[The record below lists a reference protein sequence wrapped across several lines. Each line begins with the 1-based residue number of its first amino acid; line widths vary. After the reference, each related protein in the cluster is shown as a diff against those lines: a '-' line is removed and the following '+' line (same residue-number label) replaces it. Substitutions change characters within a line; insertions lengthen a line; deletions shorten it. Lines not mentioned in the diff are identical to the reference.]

1 MTHEALYRHF
11 RHALTPD
18 SLQATLTFPQ
28 TILLR
33 YSQHEPEKGLQLAG
47 EDYGKWYIARLRMLD
62 ATLEDGREFLCAGRF
77 TLADIC
83 ITYALFLGT
92 TLGLD
97 GRYTPQTAAYLER
110 MVRRPAFVAARR
122 EEKESLASK
131 AYEQDP
137 ALQPLGASL

>member
-1 MTHEALYRHF
+1 M
-11 RHALTPD
+11 LTV
-18 SLQATLTFPQ
+18 SLPQATLTFPQ

-33 YSQHEPEKGLQLAG
+33 YGQQEPEKGLQQAG

-83 ITYALFLGT
+83 VAYALFLGT

-97 GRYTPQTAAYLER
+97 ERYKPQTAAYLER
-110 MVRRPAFVAARR
+110 MMCRPAFVAAREEER
-122 EEKESLASK
+122 ENLALK
-131 AYEQDP
+131 AYETDP
-137 ALQPLGASL
+137 GLQPLGAKPKL

>member
-1 MTHEALYRHF
+1 V
-11 RHALTPD
+11 LTRGLP
-18 SLQATLTFPQ
+18 QATLTFPQ

-33 YSQHEPEKGLQLAG
+33 YGQQEPEKGLQQAG

-92 TLGLD
+92 TLGLNE
-97 GRYTPQTAAYLER
+97 RYKPQTAAYLDR
-110 MVRRPAFVAARR
+110 MMRRPAFVAAR
-122 EEKESLASK
+122 EEERTSLALK
-131 AYEQDP
+131 VYETDP
-137 ALQPLGASL
+137 GLQPLAASPKL

>member
-1 MTHEALYRHF
+1 M
-11 RHALTPD
+11 
-18 SLQATLTFPQ
+18 QATLTFPQ

-33 YSQHEPEKGLQLAG
+33 YSQHEPEKGLQQAG

-62 ATLEDGREFLCAGRF
+62 ATLEDGREFLCADRF

-83 ITYALFLGT
+83 VAYALFLGT

-97 GRYTPQTAAYLER
+97 ERYAPQTAAYLQR
-110 MVRRPAFVAARR
+110 MTRRQAFVAARR
-122 EEKESLASK
+122 EERESLASK

-137 ALQPLGASL
+137 ALQPLSANL

>member
-1 MTHEALYRHF
+1 VADQV
-11 RHALTPD
+11 ALTPD
-18 SLQATLTFPQ
+18 LSQATLTFPQ

-33 YSQHEPEKGLQLAG
+33 YGQQEPEKGLQQAG

-62 ATLEDGREFLCAGRF
+62 GTLEDGREFLCAGRF

-97 GRYTPQTAAYLER
+97 ERYKPQTAAYLER
-110 MVRRPAFVAARR
+110 MMRRPAFVAAREEER
-122 EEKESLASK
+122 ENLASK
-131 AYEQDP
+131 AYETDP
-137 ALQPLGASL
+137 CLQPLGASPKL